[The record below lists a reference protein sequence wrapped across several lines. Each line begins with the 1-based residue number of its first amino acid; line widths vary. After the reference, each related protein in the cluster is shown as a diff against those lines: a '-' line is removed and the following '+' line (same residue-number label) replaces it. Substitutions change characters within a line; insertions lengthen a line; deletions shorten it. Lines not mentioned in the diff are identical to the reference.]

1 MKPIL
6 NIENLTK
13 IYGNVPSQTK
23 ALNGITFQVMPG
35 EFLGIMGS
43 SGSGKSTLLRCAT
56 GLETPDSG
64 EIIKT
69 ETFTAENTAGH
80 DYGNW
85 TSNHD
90 GTHTGVCSRN
100 ASHTVTEACSG
111 GSAYCM
117 ERAVCEKCKTEY
129 GELGGH
135 IFGSDWK
142 CDNTYHWHEC
152 SGCKGVDS
160 KVLHADNDKDHR
172 CDACYH
178 LLGTCADNNNDH
190 KCDVC
195 GKQLSECADNNND
208 HLCDTCCK
216 KLTEHAGGTAT
227 CTASPSAT
235 QRRASATASPIG

>member
-1 MKPIL
+1 M
-6 NIENLTK
+6 T
-13 IYGNVPSQTK
+13 
-23 ALNGITFQVMPG
+23 
-35 EFLGIMGS
+35 
-43 SGSGKSTLLRCAT
+43 
-56 GLETPDSG
+56 
-64 EIIKT
+64 
-69 ETFTAENTAGH
+69 
-80 DYGNW
+80 
-85 TSNHD
+85 

-172 CDACYH
+172 CDTCYH

-216 KLTEHAGGTAT
+216 KLTEHTGGTAT
-227 CTASPSAT
+227 CTA
-235 QRRASATASPIG
+235 RAVCDICGKEYGELIPHSFTAENTDAKYLKTAAACTAKAVYYKSCAGLRSSRN